1 MVCEAVVA
9 RNLVKTSMAVKRAAL
24 NAWRQVVEVVLT
36 ACPEDLL
43 SEEMRQ
49 NVIFELLHELL
60 LKVGVF
66 VISFPLFRIRMM
78 ELLQRYDT
86 CVTLA
91 SYKAYIFL
99 IC

>member
-1 MVCEAVVA
+1 MVCESVVA

-60 LKVGVF
+60 LKVSLSS
-66 VISFPLFRIRMM
+66 SFFQFFFQFF
-78 ELLQRYDT
+78 LQ
-86 CVTLA
+86 A
-91 SYKAYIFL
+91 
-99 IC
+99 